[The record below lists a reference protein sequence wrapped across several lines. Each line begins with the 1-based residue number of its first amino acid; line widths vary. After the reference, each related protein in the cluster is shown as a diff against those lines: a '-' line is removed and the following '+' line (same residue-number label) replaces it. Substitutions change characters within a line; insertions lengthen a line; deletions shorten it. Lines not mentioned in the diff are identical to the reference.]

1 MEKLSISKIRKISIG
16 ENPIAERGKV
26 LTIEIGQK
34 FRLGSNNVTV
44 SGIIVDESS
53 FYFYGNIRYCIYV
66 IKEDNTE
73 VLWKMFERVP
83 ISIECEI

>member
-1 MEKLSISKIRKISIG
+1 MEKMYIPKIRKISIG

-26 LTIEIGQK
+26 LTIELGQK

-44 SGIIVDESS
+44 SSIVVDENS
-53 FYFYGNIRYCIYV
+53 FYFFGCVRYCIYV
-66 IKEDNTE
+66 TKDDEKE